1 MENQQKWHQKPVTA
15 VLFLIFFFPVGLY
28 LMWKNNLWSKTTRVI
43 VSVFFGLLVV
53 GNLMNDKNFDK
64 PKIGEYSTYGDK
76 SNYAICGN
84 HYIKLKENNDVEFY
98 GRTNNS
104 QLQSCVAEGKYFL
117 DKDYNLVIVNLHNSN
132 ALGLESQF
140 NGNYIWKKDGD
151 GFYSFFKKG
160 SNIKLSN
167 YSIESK
173 KIKIDSDFNAK
184 SNDILNNTK
193 KVTASSKGENNKFKE
208 GDVSVEKAYFYSEP
222 KFNSIQK
229 SYIIGGE
236 EVKIYEDLG
245 SFYFIGYVMK
255 NGEEKKGYVLSN
267 EIHVFY

>member
-1 MENQQKWHQKPVTA
+1 MENQQKWYQKPVTA

-53 GNLMNDKNFDK
+53 SNLMNDKSLDT
-64 PKIGEYSTYGDK
+64 PKFGEYSAYGDR
-76 SNYAICGN
+76 SNYTICGN

-104 QLQSCVAEGKYFL
+104 QLQTCLAEGKYFL
-117 DKDYNLVIVNLHNSN
+117 NKDYNLVITNLHNSN

-140 NGNYIWKKDGD
+140 NGSYIWKKDDD

-167 YSIESK
+167 YSIDNK
-173 KIKIDSDFNAK
+173 IIKIDSDFNAK
-184 SNDILNNTK
+184 SNDTK
-193 KVTASSKGENNKFKE
+193 DTSSLSKEENNKFKE
-208 GDVSVEKAYFYSEP
+208 GAVSVEKAYFYSEP

-229 SYIIGGE
+229 SYIIGGD
-236 EVKIYEDLG
+236 EVKIYDDLG